1 MVHRASVSDD
11 APGKRTRW
19 RTDLLSFFCI
29 FADYLTTVVKQQ
41 IPLDMKR
48 KTDNFSKFYNKK
60 RNSAIKEA
68 FRQEKKAAK
77 KERKEAIE
85 RRFEEKR
92 QARAAQFPDRNAPA
106 GRPTR
111 GGAPTGRPVRGGG
124 VAPTGRPV
132 RGAEPTGKPVRGAAS
147 FGRQAPV
154 ERTPPAGKNAPVG
167 RPVPAGKNAPK
178 PTITLKQDSSGAPV
192 RPGGPAPK
200 GSPVKG
206 PAPSAVTTGETLP
219 LNKYIAHGGICS
231 RRDAADLIRIGKV
244 SVNGKVVTEPGT
256 KVLPTDTVKV
266 NDKKV
271 TISRNFVYILLNKPK
286 DYITTT
292 DDPQGRK
299 TVLDLIRAATAERV
313 FPVGRLDR
321 NTSGVLLL
329 TNDGDLAQKLA
340 HPSHEIKKIYHVTL
354 DKALTKGDF
363 DKIIGGEVKLED
375 GVAHVDV
382 LAYADPKDKTQI
394 GLEIHSG
401 RNRIVRRIF
410 EQLGYDVRGLDRV
423 MYAGLTKKN
432 VQRGMWRLLSE
443 KEIRILKYLNS
454 SIKGSP
460 AKTKEW
466 AAANADANTYTK
478 GAAGGTSAKP
488 TVKVAGPAAA
498 KSARPAAAPEK
509 AAGPAARPSKPGAY
523 GPKRDGGARTSK
535 PGTSSRA
542 GRRPPSSTIEK
553 GRKPV
558 RGAKPGAHAAKPNS
572 RRSSKPT
579 KFNNEGD

>member
-1 MVHRASVSDD
+1 
-11 APGKRTRW
+11 
-19 RTDLLSFFCI
+19 
-29 FADYLTTVVKQQ
+29 
-41 IPLDMKR
+41 MKR

-60 RNSAIKEA
+60 RNSAIKEG

-92 QARAAQFPDRNAPA
+92 QARAARFPDRD
-106 GRPTR
+106 
-111 GGAPTGRPVRGGG
+111 
-124 VAPTGRPV
+124 APTGRPV
-132 RGAEPTGKPVRGAAS
+132 RGA
-147 FGRQAPV
+147 
-154 ERTPPAGKNAPVG
+154 
-167 RPVPAGKNAPK
+167 APK
-178 PTITLKQDSSGAPV
+178 PTITLKQAPAGAAVRPGGPVAKSSTGAPV
-192 RPGGPAPK
+192 RPG
-200 GSPVKG
+200 G

-231 RRDAADLIRIGKV
+231 RRDAADLIRVGKV
-244 SVNGKVVTEPGT
+244 SVNGKIVTEPGT

-299 TVLDLIRAATAERV
+299 TVLDLIRAATPERV

-432 VQRGMWRLLSE
+432 VQRGMWRILSE

-466 AAANADANTYTK
+466 AAANADGNTYTK
-478 GAAGGTSAKP
+478 GAAGGTSAKA
-488 TVKVAGPAAA
+488 AGPVAA
-498 KSARPAAAPEK
+498 KAAGPVAAKAADPAAKRARPAGAPEK
-509 AAGPAARPSKPGAY
+509 AAGPAAKPGAHAGKPDARTTKPGAH

-542 GRRPPSSTIEK
+542 GRRPPSSTIQK
-553 GRKPV
+553 GRKPA
-558 RGAKPGAHAAKPNS
+558 RGAKPGANAAKPNS